1 MGRAKT
7 VPNGGVSTDEYRP
20 RGHSGYP
27 RDGRFCDLR
36 YTRVRKEAKKMLRLA
51 HDVAYLK
58 LKNDMVWQFIEP
70 ADNTYSL
77 EIAKGLH
84 EFGHLAQ
91 ALNPALTPDLIK
103 AAVEKEA
110 LEFADEL
117 VRGGTAKWK
126 KDYDLEK
133 LRKAIDG
140 WKVEKTAERAKKI
153 LGEANTPWLKF
164 K

>member
-1 MGRAKT
+1 MSIDLVGTAGILAT
-7 VPNGGVSTDEYRP
+7 AAFAIYAI
-20 RGHSGYP
+20 
-27 RDGRFCDLR
+27 RD
-36 YTRVRKEAKKMLRLA
+36 VRKEAKKMLRLA